1 MKNPMQL
8 AMTRLTQTTRMTGT
22 WGSNR
27 IQNTENTAANRAF
40 QISPK
45 TTLRPAKRLI
55 RRSPRKKGIAS
66 NGWPEPPCRG
76 SKIALERSTVAMILP
91 FLKSPDAAMLRAAGR
106 ESPLSGGCEC
116 LASPDATNRRG
127 GGAKNEFAG
136 RAAVA
141 GARH

>member
-1 MKNPMQL
+1 MKTPMQL
-8 AMTRLTQTTRMTGT
+8 AMTRLTQTTRITRT

-45 TTLRPAKRLI
+45 TMLRPGKGLKR
-55 RRSPRKKGIAS
+55 RKKGIAS
-66 NGWPEPPCRG
+66 KGWPEPPCRG
-76 SKIALERSTVAMILP
+76 SQIALDRSTVAMVLP
-91 FLKSPDAAMLRAAGR
+91 FLKSPHAAMLRAGGR

-127 GGAKNEFAG
+127 GGAKNEF
-136 RAAVA
+136 
-141 GARH
+141 

>member
-45 TTLRPAKRLI
+45 TMLRPGKGLI
-55 RRSPRKKGIAS
+55 RRKKGIAS

-76 SKIALERSTVAMILP
+76 SKIALDRSTVAMILP

-106 ESPLSGGCEC
+106 ESPLSGGGEC
-116 LASPDATNRRG
+116 LASPDATNRRAG
-127 GGAKNEFAG
+127 GPKRHFAG